1 MKVTLKD
8 IQDKF
13 DALDSAAQSRESV
26 AEYATQA
33 IEADNA
39 GSLEME
45 VAFSDKIW
53 KAIVYLS
60 GVDLQDEPNI
70 YLHTPSDFVE
80 ARRGLGI

>member
-13 DALDSAAQSRESV
+13 DALNSAAQSRESV
-26 AEYATQA
+26 AEYAMQA
-33 IEADNA
+33 MEADDA
-39 GSLEME
+39 DSLEME
-45 VAFSDKIW
+45 KAFSDKIW

-80 ARRGLGI
+80 ARRGLRI